1 MWAHNSTEHILKT
14 QNVTPS
20 YSLELEYITEES
32 RDSIPWSSH
41 VFSLVFYPRSVD
53 YIAGPPHSCNC
64 PPWLSAIQV
73 TKTVNLKMR
82 VHTGKMR
89 HCATHWT
96 DCTEI
101 KHINTSDNQDQ
112 DKMQSFDM
120 MCVKWFPWHNKPWN
134 MTRHRADHFF
144 FVGSGDRCALCT
156 QRYGS
161 RRKIHN
167 IVTTDKTSI
176 GFDTSFGLHTI

>member
-1 MWAHNSTEHILKT
+1 MYK
-14 QNVTPS
+14 
-20 YSLELEYITEES
+20 TEES
-32 RDSIPWSSH
+32 SKVSQTGLNTLILSCFLSCFLAQKCWLYSRTTPQLQLPPLALSHPSNQDSELENARTH
-41 VFSLVFYPRSVD
+41 RKDASL
-53 YIAGPPHSCNC
+53 CNALD
-64 PPWLSAIQV
+64 WLYWDQTYQHRES
-73 TKTVNLKMR
+73 
-82 VHTGKMR
+82 
-89 HCATHWT
+89 
-96 DCTEI
+96 E
-101 KHINTSDNQDQ
+101 DQ